1 MCGKKK
7 DHILCNVLQLIGERF
22 RRRRRGVG
30 VLFYGGGLFFL
41 SSSSSSSSF
50 RRRRQRWRRW
60 QRWAARRKASPC
72 FRAPFLPPRSSS
84 SLSSSFFSFSFP
96 SRPTA
101 APFACFRGV
110 FGSSSSSSCFSFS
123 ALLSVVLPEVFDP
136 LFFVLL
142 LFAFIRCSLNLF
154 IFCCCASESW
164 EKPETSDSRSSSSS
178 SVSPSSRSS
187 SSRSSAEC
195 VELLERISRIT
206 SATGDVAD
214 APSAS
219 QMLFFCCRS

>member
-1 MCGKKK
+1 M
-7 DHILCNVLQLIGERF
+7 
-22 RRRRRGVG
+22 
-30 VLFYGGGLFFL
+30 
-41 SSSSSSSSF
+41 
-50 RRRRQRWRRW
+50 
-60 QRWAARRKASPC
+60 
-72 FRAPFLPPRSSS
+72 PPRSSS

-110 FGSSSSSSCFSFS
+110 FGSSSSSSCFSILRAS
-123 ALLSVVLPEVFDP
+123 LLCYGSVRP

-178 SVSPSSRSS
+178 SSCRSRSS
-187 SSRSSAEC
+187 LGRRPSSVSSC
-195 VELLERISRIT
+195 SSVFRVLP
-206 SATGDVAD
+206 SATGDAAD
-214 APSAS
+214 AARRRRCCFFVAGLDFQPTQSFPLIVRSVVFSPIRYGAALLIVKPVK
-219 QMLFFCCRS
+219 LFGRKARMFSCDCLR